1 MKDLKS
7 ILLALVSVFLLGT
20 WVFHIYDKS
29 KYANTDRLKPVID
42 TVAMNRAINDSV
54 KKIYQATMNQMD
66 TVQYQPDVQNVR
78 LQEIDSLKQEI
89 QQILDINSIT
99 KEDLQK
105 AQKKIQYLQQQID
118 AIQRGTVTTPA
129 STERRSGSVAA
140 INEPRTTASAAGNN
154 LLQAADIRFNAV
166 QKENESDQLVISF
179 SVKSGAV
186 SFESTP
192 VYLVVKNPSAQ
203 VVQDDEWLA
212 GMFNTLSEGTMR
224 FSRKLNVE
232 CARGEQKKVN
242 ASVNLSGAP
251 SGRYQLLIYH
261 NGQRIG
267 QSSLMLN

>member
-1 MKDLKS
+1 MRDLKS

-54 KKIYQATMNQMD
+54 KKIYQATMNQID
-66 TVQYQPDVQNVR
+66 TVQYQPEVQTVQ

-105 AQKKIQYLQQQID
+105 AQKKIQFLQQQID
-118 AIQRGTVTTPA
+118 AIQKGTVTTPA
-129 STERRSGSVAA
+129 VTERR
-140 INEPRTTASAAGNN
+140 TASGAVVNESKPATSTAGNN
-154 LLQAADIRFNAV
+154 LLQATDIRFTAI
-166 QKENESDQLVISF
+166 QKENESDQLLISF
-179 SVKSGAV
+179 SVKSGSV
-186 SFESTP
+186 SIESTP

-212 GMFNTLSEGTMR
+212 GMFNTLSEGTIR

-242 ASVNLSGAP
+242 ASVNLNGAP

>member
-1 MKDLKS
+1 MRDLKS

-54 KKIYQATMNQMD
+54 KKIYQATMNQID
-66 TVQYQPDVQNVR
+66 TVQYQPEVQTVQ

-105 AQKKIQYLQQQID
+105 AQKKIQFLQQQID
-118 AIQRGTVTTPA
+118 AIQKGTATAPAVMEKRGSGTV
-129 STERRSGSVAA
+129 V
-140 INEPRTTASAAGNN
+140 NEPKPATSVAGNN
-154 LLQAADIRFNAV
+154 LLQASDIRFTAI
-166 QKENESDQLVISF
+166 QKENESDQLLISF
-179 SVKSGAV
+179 SVKSGSV
-186 SFESTP
+186 SIESTP

-212 GMFNTLSEGTMR
+212 GMFNTLSEGTIR

-232 CARGEQKKVN
+232 CGRGEQKKVN
-242 ASVNLSGAP
+242 ASVNLNGAP